1 MAKFSKT
8 TQPAVQAP
16 LQTVSRDVAA
26 PDTLTHEGGAG
37 WIRDAKSELFLL
49 AIHNFVGEQT
59 FYEDGKVRDERFR
72 VLVHAVA
79 HEDAGRDWL
88 ARFVPYLRST
98 LHMRS
103 ASVVMAVEAARAMPA
118 GPGSRTAR
126 AALVDSACQRADEP
140 AEALGYYMAT
150 NPRPRVLPNWLRLGL
165 ARAAVRLYDE
175 FAVLQY
181 DGQGRSIRMADVLE
195 LCHTPAQ
202 SGWKGDLLRHIL
214 DRRHGHDTEIPES
227 LVMLRRNR
235 ELRGMPVEQRR
246 EWLASTLT
254 VGAIL
259 REAGFKWSDL
269 DGWLQGPMDA
279 LAWQAVIP
287 SMGYMAL
294 LRNLRNFDAA
304 SVPDDVAERVAALL
318 ADPEQVARSKQL
330 PIRFYTAFKAVRSLR
345 WAWALERAAN
355 ASLQN
360 VPRLGGRTLLMV
372 DCSNSMTPGWSGI
385 DRNGL
390 SRAEY
395 AGLFAAALA
404 LRAEQPTLVA
414 YGDRYEVVDVPKGG
428 SVLPLARLFDRS
440 LGGTRTFDFLARLYD
455 GHDRVVIL
463 TDEQAFAP
471 GSDAWRQY
479 GGDGYGIRSAQGLD
493 QAIGHI
499 RCPIYTWNL
508 AGYEAAHLPDGGN
521 RFTFGGLTD
530 NGFIGIEQ
538 LEARQTVGW
547 PF

>member
-1 MAKFSKT
+1 MAKFSK

-16 LQTVSRDVAA
+16 IQTVSTDAA
-26 PDTLTHEGGAG
+26 TPDTLTHEGGAG
-37 WIRDAKSELFLL
+37 WTRDAKSELFLL
-49 AIHNFVGEQT
+49 AIHNFVGEHT
-59 FYEDGKVRDERFR
+59 FYEHGQVRDQRFR
-72 VLVHAVA
+72 DLVHTVA
-79 HEDAGRDWL
+79 REDPGWM
-88 ARFVPYLRST
+88 ARFVAHLRGA

-118 GPGSRTAR
+118 GPGSREQR
-126 AALVDSACQRADEP
+126 AALVDAACARADEP

-150 NPRPRVLPNWLRLGL
+150 NQRPRVLPNWLRVGL

-181 DGQGRSIRMADVLE
+181 DGQDRAVRMADVLE

-202 SGWKGDLLRHIL
+202 SGWKADLFRHIL
-214 DRRHGHDTEIPES
+214 DRRHGHDAEVPAS
-227 LVMLRRNR
+227 LQMLRRNR
-235 ELRGMPVEQRR
+235 ELRGMPVERRR
-246 EWLASTLT
+246 EWLVSTPS
-254 VGAIL
+254 VSAEL
-259 REAGFKWSDL
+259 REAGMKWSDL

-279 LAWQAVIP
+279 GAWQAVIP

-294 LRNLRNFDAA
+294 LRGLRNFDQAG
-304 SVPDDVAERVAALL
+304 VPDEVAERVAARL

-330 PIRFYTAFKAVRSLR
+330 PIRFYTAFKVAGSLR
-345 WAWALERAAN
+345 WAWALERAVN
-355 ASLQN
+355 ASLAN
-360 VPRLGGRTLLMV
+360 VPRLGGRTLILV
-372 DCSNSMTPGWSGI
+372 DCSASMTPGWSGT

-404 LRAEQPTLVA
+404 LRAERPTLAA
-414 YGDRYEVVDVPKGG
+414 YGDKAHLVDVPKGG
-428 SVLPLARLFDRS
+428 SVLPLARQFNRS
-440 LGGTRTFDFLARLYD
+440 LGGTRTFDVLARLYA

-471 GSDAWRQY
+471 SSDAWRQY
-479 GGDGYGIRSAQGLD
+479 GGGWRRLASARGLD
-493 QAIGHI
+493 DVIGRI
-499 RCPIYTWNL
+499 RCPIYTWDL
-508 AGYEAAHLPDGGN
+508 AGYQPAHLPSGGN

-530 NGFIGIEQ
+530 NAFSAIEQ
-538 LEARQTVGW
+538 LEARQSVGW

>member
-8 TQPAVQAP
+8 QPAVQAAI
-16 LQTVSRDVAA
+16 QTVSTDPAA
-26 PDTLTHEGGAG
+26 PDTLTREGGAG
-37 WIRDAKSELFLL
+37 WTRDAKSELFLL

-59 FYEDGKVRDERFR
+59 FYEHGRLRDQRFGD
-72 VLVHAVA
+72 LVHTVA
-79 HEDAGRDWL
+79 AEDPDWV

-118 GPGSRTAR
+118 GPGSREQR
-126 AALVDSACQRADEP
+126 AALVDAACERADEP

-150 NPRPRVLPNWLRLGL
+150 NPRPRVLPNWLRMGL

-175 FAVLQY
+175 FAVLQH
-181 DGQGRSIRMADVLE
+181 DGQDRAIRMADVLE

-202 SGWKGDLLRHIL
+202 SGWKADLFRHIL
-214 DRRHGHDTEIPES
+214 DRRHGHDAEIPAS
-227 LVMLRRNR
+227 LQMLRRNR
-235 ELRGMPVEQRR
+235 ELRGMPAERRR
-246 EWLASTLT
+246 EWLASTPS
-254 VGAIL
+254 VSAVL
-259 REAGFKWSDL
+259 RQAGMKWSDL
-269 DGWLQGPMDA
+269 DGWLQGPMNA
-279 LAWQAVIP
+279 TAWQTVIP

-294 LRNLRNFDAA
+294 LRNLRNFDQAG
-304 SVPDDVAERVAALL
+304 VPDEVAERIAGRL

-330 PIRFYTAFKAVRSLR
+330 PIRFYTAFKATGSLR
-345 WAWALERAAN
+345 WAWALERAVN
-355 ASLQN
+355 ASLAN
-360 VPRLGGRTLLMV
+360 VPRLGGRTLVLV
-372 DCSNSMTPGWSGI
+372 DCSNSMTPSWSGT

-404 LRAEQPTLVA
+404 LRAEQPTLAA
-414 YGDRYEVVDVPKGG
+414 YGFEAELVDVPKGG
-428 SVLPLARLFDRS
+428 SVLPLARQFNRS
-440 LGGTRTFDFLARLYD
+440 LGGTRTFDVLARLYA

-471 GSDAWRQY
+471 GSDARRQY
-479 GGDGYGIRSAQGLD
+479 GGDRHGLHSAQGLD
-493 QAIGHI
+493 EVIGHI

-508 AGYEAAHLPDGGN
+508 AGYKTAQLPSGGN

-530 NGFIGIEQ
+530 NAFSAIEQ
-538 LEARQTVGW
+538 LEAKQAVGW